1 MYLIELQHN
10 PEEKCDKR
18 EKIHVVGDANSL
30 LSVIDHK
37 QTKNQYK
44 YIWTLSNQLTKVAF
58 IKTPKPVTATSTFL
72 LTMHCSERLNQKPSQ

>member
-37 QTKNQYK
+37 QTK
-44 YIWTLSNQLTKVAF
+44 
-58 IKTPKPVTATSTFL
+58 KPVQIY
-72 LTMHCSERLNQKPSQ
+72 LNTIKPIDQSGIY